1 MSKPAKPLRF
11 TRLYLENWR
20 NFTRVETEL
29 TRRVIVAGPN
39 ASGKSNLL
47 DAFRFLHDI
56 AGSGG
61 GFQAA
66 VKRRG
71 GVSRLRCLAAR
82 QHSNVI
88 LSVGVGSDNGGPDW
102 EYGLEFGQE
111 DQRKPAILH
120 ERVALG
126 NEDVLVRPDDQDLED
141 PERLT
146 QTALEQVHSNRRF
159 RELAEF
165 FGSVRYVNAV
175 PQLVREPER
184 SAGRRDDPFCGD
196 LLERIAGTPD
206 KMQAARLR
214 RILQALQTAVPQ
226 LLGLELRRDPR
237 GAPHLRARYG
247 HWRPLGAWQT
257 EDQFSDGT
265 LRLLALFW
273 NALEGAGPLLAEE
286 PEQSLHPEVVRQILA
301 MLRSVERRTQRQV
314 FLTTHSKDLF
324 AEAELEAGELLML
337 VPGEE
342 ETAVSVPGSVQDACA
357 LLDGCFPAEPDDA
370 SLVDENQLELF
381 PVETPAAEAV
391 R

>member
-11 TRLYLENWR
+11 TYLYLENWR

-29 TRRVIVAGPN
+29 ARRVVVAGPN
-39 ASGKSNLL
+39 ACGKSNLL

-61 GFQAA
+61 GFQRA
-66 VKRRG
+66 VRRRG
-71 GVSRLRCLAAR
+71 GVSKLRCLAAR
-82 QHSNVI
+82 QHSNVVI
-88 LSVGVGSDNGGPDW
+88 AVRIGSDGDGPDW
-102 EYGLEFGQE
+102 EYALQFRQE
-111 DQRKPAILH
+111 DQRQPAILH
-120 ERVALG
+120 ERVARG
-126 NEDVLVRPDDQDLED
+126 GEDLLVRPNEQDLDD
-141 PERLT
+141 PERLS
-146 QTALEQVHSNRRF
+146 QTALEQVHSNRQF

-196 LLERIAGTPD
+196 LLERIAGTPE
-206 KMQAARLR
+206 KIQTARLR
-214 RILQALQTAVPQ
+214 RILQALQSAVPQ

-237 GAPHLRARYG
+237 GLPHLRARYG

-265 LRLLALFW
+265 LRLLALLW
-273 NALEGAGPLLAEE
+273 SALEGAGPLLAEE
-286 PEQSLHPEVVRQILA
+286 PEQSLHPEVIRQILP
-301 MLRSVERRTQRQV
+301 MLGGVERRTQRQI

-324 AEAELEAGELLML
+324 AGAETEAGELLLL

-342 ETAVSVPGSVQDACA
+342 ETSVAAGSAQDACA
-357 LLDGCFPAEPDDA
+357 LLDGCFPAAAEET
-370 SLVDENQLELF
+370 SRVDENQLELF
-381 PVETPAAEAV
+381 PSEAPV
-391 R
+391 SL

>member
-11 TRLYLENWR
+11 TGLYLENWR
-20 NFTRVETEL
+20 NFTRVETAL

-47 DAFRFLHDI
+47 DAFRFLHDM
-56 AGSGG
+56 ACPGG
-61 GFQAA
+61 GFQLA

-82 QHSNVI
+82 QHSNVAI
-88 LSVGVGSDNGGPDW
+88 SVRIGSDNGGPDW

-126 NEDVLVRPDDQDLED
+126 TEDVLARPDEQDLDD

-165 FGSVRYVNAV
+165 FGSLRYVNAV
-175 PQLVREPER
+175 PQLIREPER

-196 LLERIAGTPD
+196 LLERIAGTPE
-206 KMQAARLR
+206 KMQTARLR
-214 RILQALQTAVPQ
+214 RILQVLQTAVPQ
-226 LLGLELRRDPR
+226 LLGLELRRDAR
-237 GAPHLRARYG
+237 GLPHLRARYG

-265 LRLLALFW
+265 LRLLALLW
-273 NALEGAGPLLAEE
+273 SALEGSGPLLAEE
-286 PEQSLHPEVVRQILA
+286 PEQSLHPEVVRQLLP
-301 MLRSVERRTQRQV
+301 MLRSVERRAQRQV

-337 VPGEE
+337 APGEE
-342 ETAVSVPGSVQDACA
+342 ETAVSAGGSAQDACA
-357 LLDGCFPAEPDDA
+357 LLDGNFPAETDES

-381 PVETPAAEAV
+381 PSEAPATS
-391 R
+391 